1 MYVRQQT
8 TNQNKVDGIQKKNN
22 IMEEFDSFVLYHE
35 MKKHTEVS
43 QKRIK
48 ILS

>member
-1 MYVRQQT
+1 MYVHQQT
-8 TNQNKVDGIQKKNN
+8 TKQNKVDGIQKKNN

-43 QKRIK
+43 QKRIT